1 MDEYTERLIEQKIAE
16 LSDNDFDALVAKT
29 RAPRLTPTE
38 AAQTHAAQL
47 IRDYRS

>member
-1 MDEYTERLIEQKIAE
+1 MDEYTAKLIEQKIAE
-16 LSDNDFDALVAKT
+16 LSDPDFDALVAKT

-47 IRDYRS
+47 IRDYRN